1 MDIEEPQNQ
10 IQATLAGQADLDV
23 SEVLKEAWEKCA
35 GARGPLL
42 LMFGILFL
50 IVICLNLLFMAVGID
65 QENFLGSLIIQL
77 GNTAVVNPF
86 IAGIMLVAFGHL
98 QGRTIDV
105 KDAFNVYPMIVPVL
119 LLSIL
124 QSLIVGLGFLLLIL
138 PGIYLSIAFSLALPL
153 LVEKGFGIGD
163 ALKTSLSLVNKE
175 FLSVLIL
182 SFLSALL
189 IFVGFITLI
198 GWVITLPYVVMIYVI
213 TYRQLA
219 GID

>member
-10 IQATLAGQADLDV
+10 IQATLAGQADLVV
-23 SEVLKEAWEKCA
+23 SEVLKEAWEKCT

-42 LMFGILFL
+42 LLFVIIFL
-50 IVICLNLLFMAVGID
+50 IAVCLNLLFSAVGINQD
-65 QENFLGSLIIQL
+65 NFLGSLIIQL
-77 GNTAVVNPF
+77 GNTAVLNPL
-86 IAGIMLVAFGHL
+86 IAGVILVALGHL
-98 QGRTIDV
+98 QGKAIDV

-124 QSLIVGLGFLLLIL
+124 QSLIVGIGFLLLIL
-138 PGIYLSIAFSLALPL
+138 PGIYLSIALSLALPL
-153 LVEKGFGIGD
+153 LVEKGFGLGD

-175 FLSVLIL
+175 FLSVFIL